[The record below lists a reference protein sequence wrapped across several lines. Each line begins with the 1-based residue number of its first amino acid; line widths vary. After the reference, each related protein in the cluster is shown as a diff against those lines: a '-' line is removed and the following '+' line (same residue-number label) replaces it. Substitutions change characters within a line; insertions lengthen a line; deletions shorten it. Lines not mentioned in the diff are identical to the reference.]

1 MCRCCSGG
9 VFGARVTFCYGVVE
23 EYQKES
29 KAWRMEKQLDGFN
42 LFLIILDSKSR
53 TRVCLL
59 QNFTKDVSPE
69 HET

>member
-1 MCRCCSGG
+1 
-9 VFGARVTFCYGVVE
+9 
-23 EYQKES
+23 
-29 KAWRMEKQLDGFN
+29 MEKQPDGFN

-53 TRVCLL
+53 TRVFLL